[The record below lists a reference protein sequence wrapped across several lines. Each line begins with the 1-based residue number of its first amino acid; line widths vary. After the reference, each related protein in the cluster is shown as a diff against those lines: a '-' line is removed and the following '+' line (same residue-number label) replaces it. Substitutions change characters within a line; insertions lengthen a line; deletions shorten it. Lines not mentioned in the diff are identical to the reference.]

1 MAKAEKKDHKGMA
14 SEMVKGLINT
24 PSKQPLQTNQGNIVT
39 PIKEKESTDKF
50 TVEIE
55 SNLMKD
61 IRLFSV
67 NKSIKLRP
75 LFEKALKEYITNHVN
90 D

>member
-1 MAKAEKKDHKGMA
+1 MAKKDHKGIA
-14 SEMVKGLINT
+14 SDLVKDLIDNA
-24 PSKQPLQTNQGNIVT
+24 PIAPMQESVIVKQKAPTTKQ
-39 PIKEKESTDKF
+39 ETDKF

-55 SNLMKD
+55 SELMKD
-61 IRLFSV
+61 VRLFSV
-67 NKSIKLRP
+67 NKKIKLRP